1 MRRSLLAAVTTA
13 LALGGLFSAAPPALA
28 TGSCGNAPSITGVA
42 TGTVGPI
49 EPDDWY
55 HYESLVGVH
64 TVTATSAP
72 VPVRLGV
79 YDGSCTLLCE
89 TTVTPGSLVPQACV
103 ITTPTL
109 VLNIR
114 VAHYASPFDA
124 TYVLTVA

>member
-1 MRRSLLAAVTTA
+1 MRRALLAATTTA
-13 LALGGLFSAAPPALA
+13 LALSGVATAPHALA
-28 TGSCGNAPSITGVA
+28 TGSCGSSPSITAVA
-42 TGTVGPI
+42 QGTVGPI

-72 VPVRLGV
+72 VPVRLAV
-79 YDGSCTLLCE
+79 YDGSCTLLCQ
-89 TTVTPGSLVPQACV
+89 TTVTPGSLAPQACV

-114 VAHYASPFDA
+114 VSHFAGPFDA
-124 TYVLTVA
+124 AYVVTVA